1 MMTPKELAHL
11 RGFLEGRQAELEGLL
26 RNREVIAV
34 SSSADTTDQIQH
46 ASERDMA
53 IGNLERE
60 SIRLREVRSALR
72 RIHLGTFGICLDC
85 EEQIGIKRLNALP
98 WTTSCL
104 ACRES
109 MDRNGT
115 RTPNAIDNPL
125 FDSV

>member
-1 MMTPKELAHL
+1 MTPKELAHL
-11 RGFLEGRQAELEGLL
+11 RGFLEGRQAELGCLL

-34 SSSADTTDQIQH
+34 SSSADATDQIQH

-60 SIRLREVRSALR
+60 SVRLREVRSALR

-85 EEQIGIKRLNALP
+85 EEKIGIKRLEALP

-104 ACRES
+104 ACREA

-125 FDSV
+125 FDSA